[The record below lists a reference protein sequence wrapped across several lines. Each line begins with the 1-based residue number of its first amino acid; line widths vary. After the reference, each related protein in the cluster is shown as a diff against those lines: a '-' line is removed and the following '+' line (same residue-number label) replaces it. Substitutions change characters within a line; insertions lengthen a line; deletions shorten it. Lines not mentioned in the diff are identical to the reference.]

1 MPGARLDDA
10 RPPVHTETEVSNST
24 AVGAEYGV
32 FAVTLVAITLILA
45 RWADRRSEPP
55 SRAELMRQSANR
67 FKWSSRIEAAF
78 GVGRPLVSHAE
89 SVALEG
95 WVSRAAARGIC
106 TAMASSRQLEAAK
119 LNVRAARRT
128 GRRPSPSATPPQD
141 SRRGSNPRDL
151 NEARRHRA

>member
-1 MPGARLDDA
+1 LSASAVSLNSNPRATGSITTVMPGARLDDA

-78 GVGRPLVSHAE
+78 GAGMILYGLATGSQVGILGGPVFLM
-89 SVALEG
+89 VAAVDH
-95 WVSRAAARGIC
+95 WFR
-106 TAMASSRQLEAAK
+106 MQ
-119 LNVRAARRT
+119 
-128 GRRPSPSATPPQD
+128 
-141 SRRGSNPRDL
+141 NPR
-151 NEARRHRA
+151 R